1 MAQFFGVMP
10 NFILN
15 LACDCVACLRVM
27 GCTEAVYALKT
38 VYSTYISCDSRT
50 PSVLVIQVFE
60 VYTGGQFGQFHAI
73 SLLVT
78 NQQFAWKLEKDKNIT
93 LINLNR
99 KR

>member
-27 GCTEAVYALKT
+27 GCTKAVYALKT
-38 VYSTYISCDSRT
+38 VYSTYISCDSCT

-60 VYTGGQFGQFHAI
+60 VYTGGQFHAI

-78 NQQFAWKLEKDKNIT
+78 NEQFACKLEKDKNRT
-93 LINLNR
+93 LTNLNR

>member
-1 MAQFFGVMP
+1 MAQFLGVMP

-78 NQQFAWKLEKDKNIT
+78 NQ
-93 LINLNR
+93 
-99 KR
+99 

>member
-1 MAQFFGVMP
+1 MAQFLGVMS

-27 GCTEAVYALKT
+27 GCIEAVYALKT

-78 NQQFAWKLEKDKNIT
+78 NQQFACKLEKDKNIT
-93 LINLNR
+93 LTNLNR